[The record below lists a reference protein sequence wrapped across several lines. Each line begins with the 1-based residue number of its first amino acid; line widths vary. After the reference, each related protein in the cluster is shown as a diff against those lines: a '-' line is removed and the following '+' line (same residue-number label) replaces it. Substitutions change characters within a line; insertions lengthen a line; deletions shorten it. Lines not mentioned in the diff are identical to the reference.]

1 MAHLWALMW
10 RVKPGSEEAVAEL
23 FQNYGRPDHV
33 IRDQEGNEKGR
44 LISTMVFMKGDT
56 IVRVVE
62 IEGASL
68 PEVAAHMG
76 KQPAVKEL
84 EDKLDEHLLEPRDMS
99 TPEGARKFFMES
111 SMRTLIHRRHD
122 E

>member
-1 MAHLWALMW
+1 MPDLWALIW
-10 RVKPGSEEAVAEL
+10 QVKPGSEEAVAEL
-23 FQNYGRPDHV
+23 FESYGRPDHI
-33 IRDQEGNEKGR
+33 IRDEEGNEKGK
-44 LISTMVFMKGDT
+44 LISTMVFMKDNT

-99 TPEGARKFFMES
+99 NPEGARKFFMES